1 MILAKYLASGLTIG
15 KYEEKQKTLFA
26 EKNFKWPRNEV
37 KALGIWFS
45 TDPST
50 SIKAN
55 YEEKLASVKNC
66 LNCWELR
73 RLSLIG
79 KITVLKSLIVSQLVY
94 IS

>member
-1 MILAKYLASGLTIG
+1 M
-15 KYEEKQKTLFA
+15 
-26 EKNFKWPRNEV
+26 

-50 SIKAN
+50 SIKEN
-55 YEEKLASVKNC
+55 YEEKLAKVKYC

-79 KITVLKSLIVSQLVY
+79 TITVLKSLVVSQLVY
-94 IS
+94 ILTTQPTCSKSIKEIINDPF